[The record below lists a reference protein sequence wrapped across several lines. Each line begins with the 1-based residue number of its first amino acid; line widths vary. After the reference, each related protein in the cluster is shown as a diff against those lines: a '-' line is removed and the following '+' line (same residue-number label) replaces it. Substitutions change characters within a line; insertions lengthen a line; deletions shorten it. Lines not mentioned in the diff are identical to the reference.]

1 MAKEK
6 ALETVFLPSGFLR
19 IPSYTTGMNA
29 EGYVSDVI
37 YTSHFFRE
45 QAPVVLNEV
54 RRLRNLP
61 EVPLSVPFTWCD
73 LGCGTG
79 YTAAVLAAANPTGHF
94 WGVDFLPAH
103 IEEARK
109 TAGGLT
115 NVTFVESGF
124 AEWWL
129 TAQQA
134 GLTFDFITL
143 HGVMSYVKEET
154 RLLLQQMVQSLLKPD
169 GTLYVS
175 YNAEPGWAATAPVQR
190 LLRTLA
196 EGMPGT
202 DSAQRLTQAAHRA
215 LALEKAGAAYF
226 QQVPSAGER
235 LEAVLAADSNYPV
248 HEYMSQQWHAFHHA
262 EIAAC
267 FAASGRVFLGS
278 ATMAENYPE
287 HLLPPAQ
294 WALLRQEKDPA
305 CREMLRDFM
314 VNTTFRRDVFGPA
327 SPAARPQEL
336 SSPASQWQFLP
347 ALPAAQWKKTL
358 RTPAGLIDPQLAAAF
373 PAAGQ
378 WTDLSPPLAECALTA
393 GLPLDR
399 IHAAASF
406 LVQTG
411 QAFWITDPHAD
422 PVPAQQFN
430 LHMVRR
436 VLQNQ
441 PAEAFALPRCG
452 TGISTG
458 LLERLAICSHL
469 LEGHT
474 TAAAIAGFLEETA
487 RRLGRTLR
495 HQGTILQDR
504 TARLAMLEPFAS
516 RFLHQRW
523 PLLKRWQVL

>member
-1 MAKEK
+1 
-6 ALETVFLPSGFLR
+6 
-19 IPSYTTGMNA
+19 MNA

-45 QAPVVLNEV
+45 QAPGVLNEV
-54 RRLRNLP
+54 RVLRQLP
-61 EVPLSVPFTWCD
+61 AVPLSGPFTWCD

-79 YTAAVLAAANPTGHF
+79 YTAAVLAAANPSGHF

-103 IEEARK
+103 MEEARK
-109 TAGGLT
+109 TAAGLS
-115 NVTFVESGF
+115 NITFVESGF
-124 AEWWL
+124 AEWLL

-154 RLLLQQMVQSLLKPD
+154 RLLIQQLVQCLLKPD

-175 YNAEPGWAATAPVQR
+175 YNAQPGWAATAPVQR

-226 QQVPSAGER
+226 QQVPAAGPR

-248 HEYMSQQWHAFHHA
+248 HEYMSQQWHAFHYA
-262 EIAAC
+262 EIAAY
-267 FAASGRVFLGS
+267 FASSGRVFLGS
-278 ATMAENYPE
+278 ATMTENYPE
-287 HLLPPAQ
+287 HFLPPAQ

-305 CREMLRDFM
+305 CREMVRDFL

-327 SPAARPQEL
+327 NLAACPQEG
-336 SSPASQWQFLP
+336 SSSASQWQFLP

-358 RTPAGLIDPQLAAAF
+358 RTPAGLIDPQLEAAF
-373 PAAGQ
+373 PQAAH
-378 WTDLSPPLAECALTA
+378 WPDLSPTLAECALTA
-393 GLPLDR
+393 SLPLSR

-406 LVQTG
+406 LVQSG

-436 VLQNQ
+436 VMENQ

-452 TGISTG
+452 TGISTD
-458 LLERLAICSHL
+458 LMERLAIQGHL
-469 LEGHT
+469 LEGHNT
-474 TAAAIAGFLEETA
+474 PAALAGFLDETA

-495 HQGTILQDR
+495 HQGQVLEAPS
-504 TARLAMLEPFAS
+504 ARLALLEPVAA

-523 PLLKRWQVL
+523 PLLKRWQVF